1 MSTAAELLLARAED
15 DRPALFFGDQAW
27 SYRQLIN
34 EAKRRGRFLQK
45 GLDEGRPPHVGVLLD
60 NVPEYIFWLA
70 GAALSGS
77 VIVGINSTYRGDQLA
92 QLVAF
97 TDCQFVVT
105 SSDKRPLLDGLELG
119 LGKDRIIE
127 VDAPAYASSSR
138 PRPVISAQRSG
149 QGICSS

>member
-1 MSTAAELLLARAED
+1 M
-15 DRPALFFGDQAW
+15 
-27 SYRQLIN
+27 
-34 EAKRRGRFLQK
+34 
-45 GLDEGRPPHVGVLLD
+45 LLD

-119 LGKDRIIE
+119 LGEDRIIE
-127 VDAPAYASSSR
+127 VDATGIR
-138 PRPVISAQRSG
+138 RLCCLPRPVMSLPGCGQRT
-149 QGICSS
+149 SSS